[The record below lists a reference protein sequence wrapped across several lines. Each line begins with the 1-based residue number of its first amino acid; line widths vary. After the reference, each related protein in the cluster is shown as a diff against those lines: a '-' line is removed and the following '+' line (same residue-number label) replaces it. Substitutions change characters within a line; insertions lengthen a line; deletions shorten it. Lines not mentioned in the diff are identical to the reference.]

1 MTLIMKHKK
10 ALITG
15 LIIVAIV
22 LFVMLAGTGFVF
34 WKINSY
40 TAGNWL
46 VDSRIKDH
54 ISRSDPDLDYEILSR
69 KIYETES
76 DTAGRVLIVWEYKVK
91 CDDEIYTAYNVSD
104 QSSER
109 EPLYFNVDDYAQIYF
124 DKDDVVPDIIKSAE
138 DHQ

>member
-1 MTLIMKHKK
+1 MKHKK

-22 LFVMLAGTGFVF
+22 LFVILAGTGFVF

-46 VDSRIKDH
+46 VDSSIKDY
-54 ISRSDPDLDYEILSR
+54 ISRSDPDLDYEIISR

-91 CDDEIYTAYNVSD
+91 CDDETYTAYNVSD

-109 EPLYFNVDDYAQIYF
+109 EPLYFNVADYAQIYF

>member
-1 MTLIMKHKK
+1 MEHKK

-46 VDSRIKDH
+46 VDSSIKDH

-91 CDDEIYTAYNVSD
+91 CDDETYTAYNVSD

-109 EPLYFNVDDYAQIYF
+109 EPLYFNVADYAQIYF

>member
-1 MTLIMKHKK
+1 MKHKK

-22 LFVMLAGTGFVF
+22 LFVILAGTGFVF

-46 VDSRIKDH
+46 VDSSIKDY
-54 ISRSDPDLDYEILSR
+54 ISRSDPDLDYEIISR

-91 CDDEIYTAYNVSD
+91 CDDETYTAYNVSD

-109 EPLYFNVDDYAQIYF
+109 EPLYFNVADYAQIYF

-138 DHQ
+138 DHQGIM